1 MSHNST
7 YTQASSLNVKEILK
21 IKENFPNLSLKK
33 IEWVYKTIN
42 KTRKEK
48 PCINMITK
56 GSSRR
61 QIIISMGNG
70 NISKFIS
77 LSDEHVANINS
88 VLRCIKS
95 NIMADFICMDYYG
108 IIITTNKVTSQSN
121 LSTIKKY
128 IKNVDTIEFNGIIFL

>member
-1 MSHNST
+1 
-7 YTQASSLNVKEILK
+7 
-21 IKENFPNLSLKK
+21 
-33 IEWVYKTIN
+33 
-42 KTRKEK
+42 
-48 PCINMITK
+48 
-56 GSSRR
+56 
-61 QIIISMGNG
+61 MGNG